1 MKNELKDSQ
10 IQSKLAANGSVYI
23 SVFYFSIHFYTIKKP
38 KGKNTS
44 TVALDW
50 ISKYLINIRICL
62 WKQYMIGHQLP
73 GAGLLRMNE

>member
-10 IQSKLAANGSVYI
+10 IQSKLAANGSVNI

-44 TVALDW
+44 TVALD
-50 ISKYLINIRICL
+50 
-62 WKQYMIGHQLP
+62 
-73 GAGLLRMNE
+73 